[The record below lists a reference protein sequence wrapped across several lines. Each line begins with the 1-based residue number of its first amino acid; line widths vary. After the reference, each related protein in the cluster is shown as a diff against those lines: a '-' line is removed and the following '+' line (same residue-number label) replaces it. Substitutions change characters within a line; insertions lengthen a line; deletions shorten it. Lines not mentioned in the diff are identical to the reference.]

1 MKSQSMPS
9 DARMGKDSSYTP
21 QQSNRFSSAIESDN
35 DTWAEYLT
43 IVEMLNMNPRAKSK
57 DKTYQLQI
65 RSFFESKGS
74 GTKVWDEPPSGA
86 KNVVWASEEAKS
98 MAEVQMKDLKVM
110 ESGGIAN
117 AREENRTL
125 ELAPE
130 TMEKAKSKKTWRNKI
145 SKIVRDT
152 IPRRNKD
159 QNSNSILPR
168 KLAYREGSKTD
179 EFARSERNGEHDQN
193 NSGQRLDINDVN
205 LQLAMAQSL
214 DPKRESLS
222 YSLEPD
228 EALAMAQAMS
238 LSESEFLTYQYE
250 DNAQLE
256 AAKEV
261 STRPKQGTPYAVDN
275 STTESEGDRKM
286 SPEELGVHQFLEVT
300 R

>member
-1 MKSQSMPS
+1 
-9 DARMGKDSSYTP
+9 
-21 QQSNRFSSAIESDN
+21 
-35 DTWAEYLT
+35 
-43 IVEMLNMNPRAKSK
+43 MLNMNPRAKSK

-145 SKIVRDT
+145 GKIVRDT

-286 SPEELGVHQFLEVT
+286 SPEELEALEST
-300 R
+300 SF

>member
-1 MKSQSMPS
+1 
-9 DARMGKDSSYTP
+9 
-21 QQSNRFSSAIESDN
+21 
-35 DTWAEYLT
+35 
-43 IVEMLNMNPRAKSK
+43 MLNMNPRAKSK

-86 KNVVWASEEAKS
+86 KNVEWASEEAKS

-110 ESGGIAN
+110 ESGGD
-117 AREENRTL
+117 AREENCTGTSSSN

-130 TMEKAKSKKTWRNKI
+130 SMQQPKSKKTWRQKI
-145 SKIVRDT
+145 RET

-159 QNSNSILPR
+159 QDSSSILPR
-168 KLAYREGSKTD
+168 KLAYRKGSKTD
-179 EFARSERNGEHDQN
+179 EFGEHDQN
-193 NSGQRLDINDVN
+193 NRGQRLDINDVN

-228 EALAMAQAMS
+228 EALAMAQALS
-238 LSESEFLTYQYE
+238 LSESEYLTDME
-250 DNAQLE
+250 HAQLE

-261 STRPKQGTPYAVDN
+261 STRPKQGTPAVDYLI
-275 STTESEGDRKM
+275 TESEGDRKM
-286 SPEELGVHQFLEVT
+286 SPEELEALEST
-300 R
+300 SF

>member
-1 MKSQSMPS
+1 MPS
-9 DARMGKDSSYTP
+9 DGMGKDSSYTP

-35 DTWAEYLT
+35 DTWTEYLT

-86 KNVVWASEEAKS
+86 KNVEWASEEAKS
-98 MAEVQMKDLKVM
+98 MADVQMKDLKVM
-110 ESGGIAN
+110 ESGGN
-117 AREENRTL
+117 VREENRTAISSSN
-125 ELAPE
+125 ELPPE
-130 TMEKAKSKKTWRNKI
+130 TMQQPKSKKTWRHKI
-145 SKIVRDT
+145 GKIVRET

-159 QNSNSILPR
+159 QDSSSILPR
-168 KLAYREGSKTD
+168 KLAYRRGSQTH
-179 EFARSERNGEHDQN
+179 EFGEHDQN
-193 NSGQRLDINDVN
+193 NRGQRSDMNDVN

-228 EALAMAQAMS
+228 EALAMAQALS
-238 LSESEFLTYQYE
+238 LSESEYITDV

-256 AAKEV
+256 AAIE
-261 STRPKQGTPYAVDN
+261 SFTRPKQGTPYAVDN
-275 STTESEGDRKM
+275 STTESEEDRKL
-286 SPEELGVHQFLEVT
+286 SPEELEALEST
-300 R
+300 SF

>member
-1 MKSQSMPS
+1 MPS
-9 DARMGKDSSYTP
+9 DGMGKDSSYTP
-21 QQSNRFSSAIESDN
+21 QQSNRFSSVIESDN
-35 DTWAEYLT
+35 DTWTEYLT

-86 KNVVWASEEAKS
+86 KNVEWASEEAKL

-110 ESGGIAN
+110 ESGGN
-117 AREENRTL
+117 VREENRTAISSSN
-125 ELAPE
+125 ELPPE
-130 TMEKAKSKKTWRNKI
+130 TMQQPKSKKTWRHKI
-145 SKIVRDT
+145 GKIVRET

-159 QNSNSILPR
+159 LDSSSLPR
-168 KLAYREGSKTD
+168 KLAYRKGSQTD
-179 EFARSERNGEHDQN
+179 EFGEHDQN
-193 NSGQRLDINDVN
+193 KRGQRLDTNDVN

-222 YSLEPD
+222 YSLEAD

-238 LSESEFLTYQYE
+238 LSESEYLTDM

-261 STRPKQGTPYAVDN
+261 STWPEQRTSYAVDT
-275 STTESEGDRKM
+275 STTESEEDRKL
-286 SPEELGVHQFLEVT
+286 SPEELEALEST
-300 R
+300 NFRS

>member
-1 MKSQSMPS
+1 MPS

-286 SPEELGVHQFLEVT
+286 SPEELEALEST
-300 R
+300 SF

>member
-1 MKSQSMPS
+1 MPS

-145 SKIVRDT
+145 GKIVRDT

-261 STRPKQGTPYAVDN
+261 STRPKQRTPYAVDN

-286 SPEELGVHQFLEVT
+286 SPEELEALEST
-300 R
+300 SF